1 MNSDSETATTHQRK
15 THARTHTHT
24 HTRAHTHMQSHILRI
39 VGLKY
44 NASKILC
51 YYEFSERMNERI
63 HVYSLHTFKHACT
76 YMYIYTKITDRYRHT
91 RAHTLIHIRS
101 HTFRD
106 IYIGLL
112 QGRPVHA
119 LCDA

>member
-76 YMYIYTKITDRYRHT
+76 YMHIYTKITDRYLHSI
-91 RAHTLIHIRS
+91 HVHIRLYTYEVT
-101 HTFRD
+101 HFVIFT
-106 IYIGLL
+106 
-112 QGRPVHA
+112 
-119 LCDA
+119 